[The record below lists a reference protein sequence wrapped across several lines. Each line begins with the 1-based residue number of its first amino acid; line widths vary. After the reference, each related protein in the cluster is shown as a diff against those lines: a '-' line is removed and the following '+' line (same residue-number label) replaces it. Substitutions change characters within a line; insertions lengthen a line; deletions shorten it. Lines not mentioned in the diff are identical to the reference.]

1 MRLLT
6 VLAIL
11 ALIIAGALYGVRSGA
26 IDVPPDSNPWAQ
38 LDVNAEPNFLTRYKL
53 DRLSKS
59 AEQCQQVLA
68 TTGIKY
74 QRLDNHVTGPAC
86 GLFNAVRI
94 EKTSSRVGKS
104 FSLSCRAAVSL
115 ALWERHILEPAA
127 QKHFGQSVAAL
138 EHFGSYSCRNVYGRE
153 NATRSQHAT
162 AEALDVAGFVLE
174 DGQRIRV
181 LKDWEEGG
189 AKATFLTEIRTG
201 ACRFFDGVLSPDYNA
216 AHRDHFHFD
225 RGPYRACR

>member
-1 MRLLT
+1 MRPLT
-6 VLAIL
+6 LFAII
-11 ALIIAGALYGVRSGA
+11 ALMIAGALYGVRSGA
-26 IDVPPDSNPWAQ
+26 IHVPPDWNPWAQ
-38 LDVNAEPNFLTRYKL
+38 LDVNAEPNLLTRYKL
-53 DRLSKS
+53 ERLSKS
-59 AEQCQQVLA
+59 SEQCQQVLA
-68 TTGIKY
+68 TTNIKFE
-74 QRLDNHVTGPAC
+74 RLDNRVTGPAC

-127 QKHFGQSVAAL
+127 QKHFGQSVATL

-189 AKATFLTEIRTG
+189 AKAAFLTEIRTG

-225 RGPYRACR
+225 RGPHRACR

>member
-1 MRLLT
+1 MRLLILFA
-6 VLAIL
+6 VL
-11 ALIIAGALYGVRSGA
+11 ALIVAGALYAIRSGA
-26 IDVPPDSNPWAQ
+26 IDVPPDWNPWAQ

-59 AEQCQQVLA
+59 SEQCQQVLA

-74 QRLDNHVTGPAC
+74 EPLDNRVTGPAC
-86 GLFNAVRI
+86 GFFNAVRI
-94 EKTSSRVGKS
+94 ERTSSHVGKS

-115 ALWERHILEPAA
+115 ALWERHVLDPAA
-127 QKHFGQSVAAL
+127 QAHFGQKIATL
-138 EHFGSYSCRNVYGRE
+138 EHFGSYSCRNVYGRA

-162 AEALDVAGFVLE
+162 AEALDVAGFVLD
-174 DGQRIRV
+174 DGKRIRV
-181 LKDWEEGG
+181 VKDWEEGG
-189 AKATFLTEIRTG
+189 ENAAFLRDVRTG
-201 ACRFFDGVLSPDYNA
+201 ACRFFDAVLGPEYNA

>member
-1 MRLLT
+1 MRLLI
-6 VLAIL
+6 VLALLVL
-11 ALIIAGALYGVRSGA
+11 AVGGALYGIRSGA
-26 IDVPPDSNPWAQ
+26 IDVPPDWNPWAP

-59 AEQCQQVLA
+59 SEQCQQVLA
-68 TTGIKY
+68 TTNIKY
-74 QRLDNHVTGPAC
+74 QRLDNKVTGRAC
-86 GLFNAVRI
+86 GLFNAVRV
-94 EKTSSRVGKS
+94 ERTSSRVSKP

-115 ALWERHILEPAA
+115 ALWERHVLVPAA
-127 QKHFGQSVAAL
+127 QKHFGQHVATL

-181 LKDWEEGG
+181 LKDWQ
-189 AKATFLTEIRTG
+189 
-201 ACRFFDGVLSPDYNA
+201 
-216 AHRDHFHFD
+216 
-225 RGPYRACR
+225 